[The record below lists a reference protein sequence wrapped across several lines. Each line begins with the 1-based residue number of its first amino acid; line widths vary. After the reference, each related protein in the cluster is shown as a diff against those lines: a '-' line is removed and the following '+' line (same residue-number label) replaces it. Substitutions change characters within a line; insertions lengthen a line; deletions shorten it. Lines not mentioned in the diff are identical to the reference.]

1 MKRKRCVED
10 LVSAS
15 VCDIARQSEVSQYI
29 ADGIFQSSE
38 DKEEVDNNATKFL
51 EHICNNACKVRN
63 ADGTSMFSTADATW
77 ARPLTLTRTL
87 GRFVVA
93 ATIGQVG
100 TPDSVPKTRCL
111 V

>member
-38 DKEEVDNNATKFL
+38 DKEEVDNNATTFL
-51 EHICNNACKVRN
+51 GHICNDTCKVRN
-63 ADGTSMFSTADATW
+63 ADGTFPCRKIDNLKVSEDNTRYIFK
-77 ARPLTLTRTL
+77 PL
-87 GRFVVA
+87 
-93 ATIGQVG
+93 
-100 TPDSVPKTRCL
+100 PNYY
-111 V
+111 